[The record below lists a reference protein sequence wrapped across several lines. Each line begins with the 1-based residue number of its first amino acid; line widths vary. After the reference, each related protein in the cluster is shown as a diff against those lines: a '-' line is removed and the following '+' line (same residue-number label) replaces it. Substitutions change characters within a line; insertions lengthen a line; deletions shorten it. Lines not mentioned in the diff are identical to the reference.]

1 VVESKRLWRAGNP
14 TSEKQM
20 RRGGQVEMGSIP
32 AMAAKPRT
40 SLAEAKRASVI
51 EAPRNSLGHL
61 VAVGLRG
68 PTGAVV
74 EVARVERKSAVAGE
88 GPVEDMRAAVEVGQV
103 EEEALVGAA
112 AAVVVGVDPISA
124 SNKTSYR

>member
-1 VVESKRLWRAGNP
+1 
-14 TSEKQM
+14 M
-20 RRGGQVEMGSIP
+20 RRDGQVEMGSIP

-51 EAPRNSLGHL
+51 EAPRKSLGHL
-61 VAVGLRG
+61 VRVGLRG
-68 PTGAVV
+68 PAGVAG
-74 EVARVERKSAVAGE
+74 EVARVEHKSAVAGE
-88 GPVEDMRAAVEVGQV
+88 GPVGDMRAAVEVGQV
-103 EEEALVGAA
+103 EAAALVGAA

>member
-1 VVESKRLWRAGNP
+1 
-14 TSEKQM
+14 M

-32 AMAAKPRT
+32 AMVAKPRT

-61 VAVGLRG
+61 VAVGLRR

-74 EVARVERKSAVAGE
+74 EDIISAAG
-88 GPVEDMRAAVEVGQV
+88 EVGQA
-103 EEEALVGAA
+103 E
-112 AAVVVGVDPISA
+112 DM
-124 SNKTSYR
+124 